1 MYQFLGYFNIVNFFA
16 DNYQAYLVIFYSL
29 VMLVVLVIIDIIYV
43 SYVFSKNKIGAVW
56 PLQLLRSV
64 VSFIVTSLFMPI
76 VEYFVAILEC
86 SKIDRDGN
94 VLPKSMNTNIDNLP
108 CWEGSH
114 IIHATVSFVI
124 SIVFILICAVVLTIF
139 YEQKTSVHKTDAK
152 TNSTADIFTLGVK
165 VCHIMMYSFMIYNPS
180 LHWIV
185 VIFTFILALA
195 QFYVYWSERPFYD
208 EKMMKIFLIYTG
220 IYLWAATCLL
230 IAKIFE
236 SSEFDGPIQLFF
248 IGIPIVVTIVLT
260 EKNGL
265 FTLLLTNLSKFEKGE
280 TVIKQVRYFL
290 ELCDKKEIDRKSKL
304 LLKGYIEYHVETCG
318 LVDCPLKKYLAEG
331 SKSESV
337 AFLYHHAQTMYQM
350 AISKFPFCTSLR
362 VNYSYFLMERMSNN
376 RQALLELKNAEKYGP
391 SFEEQFIIYRFNKL
405 ISEQGGGGEEAEEG
419 ELDMVSAM
427 AYKNYFAEFKASII
441 KATGLYQDF
450 WSLLQN
456 SANSEDTDEALEK
469 MNEFGTKI
477 NETNEI
483 ITSNFEKMQK
493 LKLNDVEVYQLYYIY
508 VGDILNDKTTA
519 AIYKLRIE
527 ELADSNKDA
536 DENQKNKLEL
546 GMIPNNDDF
555 QYIILGA
562 ASENVGT
569 ITKIS
574 TGVCTLFG
582 YERVDLLGKKIEFI
596 MPEQYQ
602 KGHFSILKEKI
613 SDFKKL
619 VASNLYSEDQQ
630 IKNLYK
636 PTVKDLFVFGKNK
649 SRYLVPLH
657 MKVVL
662 MSSYDGSE
670 LFFTAR
676 ISQNEPITSGT
687 LGTVTTGQTEVCYLI
702 TSTKL
707 IIENFTANAIN
718 MLGVNSN
725 SQGNMDITKSIKD
738 FSADFIQLEQD
749 DKTPEQIFAGKR
761 QILSNNYKTPTRVFW
776 RTLILEQTV
785 EDTLAEDNSINPL
798 TSKKSFKKSNVS
810 SGFVSSGVLNKT
822 PIMRNKFKEEAFLLS
837 SSEILLDGQV
847 EGFVF
852 RFEKIDTPKKNP
864 TNRRE
869 SERRDR
875 HSSTPFVNQ
884 AFLPSSNTETG
895 SFINNLAHNSSTG
908 SVYLSNIEKDG
919 MPKIDKNFIPLASNQ
934 FFIDPKAKT
943 FIANTPDPDKIKDYT
958 KAIAEKKFQE
968 YKALEALLNQSPRV
982 TSEYSGSDYT
992 YTYTSQEDSKE
1003 IENPENRQNEENN
1016 SPEIKQ
1022 EEVQEPETKNSVV
1035 DGKND
1040 YYHVK
1045 MNDIEFLIYNYKREK
1060 IVEIKDCN
1068 RESQVEF
1075 KITEDYKEDQKI
1087 REYKKKMDIKREQ
1100 HKSEGTVMI
1109 EETSTNM
1116 NLQLTIKQIE
1126 YSLSRKEM
1134 QPEVVRMK
1142 WNSIIVFALLIIVT
1156 TVFLVFFLNDQNEFY
1171 ELLIL
1176 IVNSYKLIANSIM
1189 GLFYTRELVLLNN
1202 MKFTNFILPDRVSSI
1217 NNMTQCLVNIFSD
1230 SYSLQSW
1237 ILTSTLAIVTEN
1249 DLNKQPIT
1257 LDVIMDT
1264 LNTQNVELTFN
1275 SAFLE
1280 AITSLYHIGNA
1291 DIKNII
1297 PTDKYVYFY
1306 MHNSLNNLLITSQDN
1321 VKTYMDK
1328 INTRFLIKQDD
1339 FKILFIVISILSFLF
1354 FVSMKFTHDQVI
1366 QRKASYMAVFFELE
1380 NDVITRAIDRCE
1392 KFSKKIASEDQ
1403 QDKDTSV
1410 DEDQPVQITEEKES
1424 ENDAKEE
1431 TGTGVIEKKKRKQN
1445 NSESSKVA
1453 LQVGFMLSLVFIYY
1467 LLITLFYFSYITE
1480 YYGYLT
1486 VYNSTATEQGYF
1498 LLAHN
1503 ILREYFFDIN
1513 SNIYNKQVE
1522 TVLLENLDKNYRIK
1536 QITQD
1541 TFDIYYET
1549 LPSSF
1554 QEVYNNIQTNDICYL
1569 AGDLFSKNLIN
1580 KGITCGSFV
1589 QNSTTYGL
1597 KILLTNYIEEIRYS
1611 KYIYDLFIKNRK
1623 MKYDKFYNNTLY
1635 KSVFYN
1641 ESEIPTND
1649 VFIENDP
1656 FYVFNDQLVRNL
1668 GYINVY
1674 MIKPSYETILDTFN
1688 TGIISY
1694 LDLYKLVYICCF
1706 IFFYLMSFY
1715 FYFTKW
1721 RPYEDYLNQT
1731 VIFYIIYIYF

>member
-1 MYQFLGYFNIVNFFA
+1 MYQFLGYFNIVNFFS

-29 VMLVVLVIIDIIYV
+29 VMLVVLVIIDIVYV
-43 SYVFSKNKIGAVW
+43 SIIFSKNKIGAVW

-76 VEYFVAILEC
+76 VEYFVALLEC
-86 SKIDRDGN
+86 SKIDREGN
-94 VLPKSMNTNIDNLP
+94 VLPQSMNTNIDDLP

-114 IIHATVSFVI
+114 VIHATVSIII
-124 SIVFILICAVVLTIF
+124 SVVFCLICAVVLTIF
-139 YEQKTSVHKTDAK
+139 YDQKTSVHQTDAK
-152 TNSTADIFTLGVK
+152 TNSTADLFTLGVK
-165 VCHIMMYSFMIYNPS
+165 ICHIMMYSFMIYNPS

-185 VIFTFILALA
+185 IIFTFILALA
-195 QFYVYWSERPFYD
+195 QYYIYWSERPFYD

-230 IAKIFE
+230 VAKIFE
-236 SSEFDGPIQLFF
+236 DSEFDGPIQLFF

-290 ELCDKKEIDRKSKL
+290 ELCDKKDIDRKSKL

-331 SKSESV
+331 SKPESV

-405 ISEQGGGGEEAEEG
+405 ISEQGGGGGEEAEEG
-419 ELDMVSAM
+419 ELDMVSAI
-427 AYKNYFAEFKASII
+427 AYKNHFVQFKAAIV
-441 KATGLYQDF
+441 KATGLYSDF
-450 WSLLQN
+450 WALLLN
-456 SANSEDTDEALEK
+456 STNSEDTDEALEK

-483 ITSNFEKMQK
+483 ITTNFEKMQK
-493 LKLNDVEVYQLYYIY
+493 LKLNDVEVYQLYSQFL
-508 VGDILNDKTTA
+508 GDILNDKTNA
-519 AIYKLRIE
+519 AIYKNRIE
-527 ELADSNKDA
+527 ELADSKNGA
-536 DENQKNKLEL
+536 EENQNNKLEL

-562 ASENVGT
+562 DAQNVGS

-582 YERVDLLGKKIEFI
+582 YERVELLGKKIEFL

-619 VASNLYSEDQQ
+619 VASNLYSEDQS
-630 IKNLYK
+630 IKKLYR
-636 PTVKDLFVFGKNK
+636 PTLKDLFVFGKNK

-657 MKVVL
+657 MKVAL
-662 MSSYDGSE
+662 MASYDGAE

-676 ISQNEPITSGT
+676 INQNEPITSGT
-687 LGTVTTGQTEVCYLI
+687 MQTMPSGQSEVCYLI

-738 FSADFIQLEQD
+738 FSEDFIQLELD
-749 DKTPEQIFAGKR
+749 DKTPEQVFAAKR
-761 QILSNNYKTPTRVFW
+761 QILSNNYRTPTRVYW
-776 RTLILEQTV
+776 RTLILEQT
-785 EDTLAEDNSINPL
+785 LAETLLPDNVFNPNKL
-798 TSKKSFKKSNVS
+798 ASQQTFKKSNLS
-810 SGFVSSGVLNKT
+810 SGFVSSGVINKT
-822 PIMRNKFKEEAFLLS
+822 PIMRNKFKEEPFLLS

-852 RFEKIDTPKKNP
+852 RFEKIDLPKKNP
-864 TNRRE
+864 TLRHD

-884 AFLPSSNTETG
+884 AFLPTSNTET
-895 SFINNLAHNSSTG
+895 SFINNLAPNSSTT
-908 SVYLSNIEKDG
+908 SISLSNVEKETI
-919 MPKIDKNFIPLASNQ
+919 PRIDKNFIPLSSHQ
-934 FFIDPKAKT
+934 FYMDPKVKT
-943 FIANTPDPDKIKDYT
+943 FIANTPDPDKIKEYT
-958 KAIAEKKFQE
+958 KAIAEKKYQD
-968 YKALEALLNQSPRV
+968 YKTLEALANQSPRV
-982 TSEYSGSDYT
+982 TSDYSDSDYT
-992 YTYTSQEDSKE
+992 YSSYEDSKE
-1003 IENPENRQNEENN
+1003 IENQENEE
-1016 SPEIKQ
+1016 SKSLEVKQ
-1022 EEVQEPETKNSVV
+1022 EEVQEPVVKNYV
-1035 DGKND
+1035 DPKND

-1045 MNDIEFLIYNYKREK
+1045 MNNIEFLIYNYQKEK
-1060 IVEIKDCN
+1060 IIEIKDHN

-1075 KITEDYKEDQKI
+1075 KKTEDYREDQKI
-1087 REYKKKMDIKREQ
+1087 REHKKKMEIKREQ
-1100 HKSEGTVMI
+1100 HRNEGTTMV
-1109 EETSTNM
+1109 EETSANVNEQM
-1116 NLQLTIKQIE
+1116 IIKQIE
-1126 YSLSRKEM
+1126 YALARKEM

-1142 WNSIIVFALLIIVT
+1142 WNSIIVFAILIIVT
-1156 TVFLVFFLNDQNEFY
+1156 TVFLVFFLNNQNEFY
-1171 ELLIL
+1171 ELLTL
-1176 IVNSYKLIANSIM
+1176 VVYSYKLISNSIM

-1202 MKFTNFILPDRVSSI
+1202 PKFTNFILPDRVSSI
-1217 NNMTQCLVNIFSD
+1217 SNMTQSLINIFSD
-1230 SYSLQSW
+1230 SYSLQAW
-1237 ILTSTLAIVTEN
+1237 ILTSTLAILTEN
-1249 DLNKQPIT
+1249 DLTQQTIS

-1264 LNTQNVELTFN
+1264 LNTQTVELTFN

-1306 MHNSLNNLLITSQDN
+1306 MHNSFNNLLLTSQIN
-1321 VKTYMDK
+1321 VKTYMDE
-1328 INTRFLIKQDD
+1328 INTRFLLKKDD
-1339 FKILFIVISILSFLF
+1339 FNIMFIVISILCFLF

-1366 QRKASYMAVFFELE
+1366 ERKASYMAVFFELE

-1392 KFSKKIASEDQ
+1392 KFSKKISSEDQ
-1403 QDKDTSV
+1403 QDKDTSI
-1410 DEDQPVQITEEKES
+1410 DEDQPVQVTEEKEP
-1424 ENDAKEE
+1424 ENEVKQES
-1431 TGTGVIEKKKRKQN
+1431 TVGTEKKKRKQN
-1445 NSESSKVA
+1445 NSESRKVA

-1503 ILREYFFDIN
+1503 ILREYFFD
-1513 SNIYNKQVE
+1513 SNTNVYNKPVAS
-1522 TVLLENLDKNYRIK
+1522 VLSDNLDQNYRIK
-1536 QITQD
+1536 QNTE
-1541 TFDIYYET
+1541 ET
-1549 LPSSF
+1549 LAMYYDTLPTSF
-1554 QEVYNNIQTNDICYL
+1554 QEVYENIQNNDICYL
-1569 AGDLFSKNLIN
+1569 AGDLFSRNLNN

-1589 QNSTTYGL
+1589 QT
-1597 KILLTNYIEEIRYS
+1597 
-1611 KYIYDLFIKNRK
+1611 
-1623 MKYDKFYNNTLY
+1623 
-1635 KSVFYN
+1635 
-1641 ESEIPTND
+1641 
-1649 VFIENDP
+1649 
-1656 FYVFNDQLVRNL
+1656 
-1668 GYINVY
+1668 
-1674 MIKPSYETILDTFN
+1674 
-1688 TGIISY
+1688 
-1694 LDLYKLVYICCF
+1694 
-1706 IFFYLMSFY
+1706 
-1715 FYFTKW
+1715 
-1721 RPYEDYLNQT
+1721 
-1731 VIFYIIYIYF
+1731 